1 MAIEFEVAEIVGAV
15 ESEIDDIARKTAFS
29 VLTNV
34 VLATP
39 VGNPTLWKQ
48 PESAPPGYVG
58 GHARRNWQVGLR
70 APKNDELPG
79 VDKSGTTAIA
89 KGRGTIDAY
98 RKGKIYITNNV
109 PYINRLNNG
118 WSRQAPI
125 GFVER
130 SITRGVKLRGGRK
143 RI

>member
-1 MAIEFEVAEIVGAV
+1 MAIEFSVVEIVGSV
-15 ESEIDDIARKTAFS
+15 ENEIDNIVRKTAFS
-29 VLTNV
+29 VLSNV
-34 VLATP
+34 VLSTP
-39 VGNPTLWKQ
+39 VGNPTLWKY

-89 KGRGTIDAY
+89 KGRSDIDSY

-118 WSRQAPI
+118 WSRQAPS